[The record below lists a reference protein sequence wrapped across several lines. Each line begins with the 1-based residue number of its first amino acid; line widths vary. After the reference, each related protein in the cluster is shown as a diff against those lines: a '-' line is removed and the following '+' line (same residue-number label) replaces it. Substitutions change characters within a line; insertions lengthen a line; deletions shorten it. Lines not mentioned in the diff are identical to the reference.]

1 MSKNLKTALFSSILL
16 LLISYPILGLK
27 LSVVG
32 ISLQVQGASAQTLW
46 TIGIAAALLFI
57 WHLVL
62 RDRLMGG
69 EKLKGA
75 LPSIPAN
82 LKDTLTLPSVQRWI
96 MLALFVVALA
106 WPFFGS
112 RAAVDIATLI
122 LIYVM
127 LGIGLNIVVGLAGL
141 LDLGYV
147 GFYAVGAYT
156 YALLAEYAGF
166 GFWTALPS
174 PV

>member
-82 LKDTLTLPSVQRWI
+82 LKDTLTLPLS
-96 MLALFVVALA
+96 
-106 WPFFGS
+106 
-112 RAAVDIATLI
+112 LI
-122 LIYVM
+122 HI
-127 LGIGLNIVVGLAGL
+127 
-141 LDLGYV
+141 
-147 GFYAVGAYT
+147 
-156 YALLAEYAGF
+156 
-166 GFWTALPS
+166 
-174 PV
+174 